1 MSGLYN
7 SLPITGIARTITDIM
22 GISAP
27 SCAELSISVVSDS
40 AKAAFRGGK
49 ADRVFIYN
57 PDAVALWLFQKY
69 TALFEDAFLHSDIQ
83 VPLLSVMPSVTPVC
97 FASMYTGAMP
107 DVHGIQTYEKPVL
120 KTDTVFDAVLRA
132 GLKPAIISTVN
143 DSMSRIFLERDMDYF
158 IYSSHEECNEKA
170 MKLITAD
177 KHDLIVLYNGNYD
190 NAMHRF
196 GTESEKSLNEL
207 SDNIKTFS
215 KLVTQI
221 EKHWGNHRAMI
232 GFCPD
237 HGCHEID
244 GGAGSHG
251 LNMPED
257 MNIIHFFRFI

>member
-107 DVHGIQTYEKPVL
+107 DVHGIHAYEKPVL
-120 KTDTVFDAVLRA
+120 KTDTVFDAVLRV
-132 GLKPAIISTVN
+132 GLKPP
-143 DSMSRIFLERDMDYF
+143 
-158 IYSSHEECNEKA
+158 
-170 MKLITAD
+170 
-177 KHDLIVLYNGNYD
+177 
-190 NAMHRF
+190 
-196 GTESEKSLNEL
+196 L
-207 SDNIKTFS
+207 SP
-215 KLVTQI
+215 
-221 EKHWGNHRAMI
+221 R
-232 GFCPD
+232 
-237 HGCHEID
+237 
-244 GGAGSHG
+244 
-251 LNMPED
+251 
-257 MNIIHFFRFI
+257 